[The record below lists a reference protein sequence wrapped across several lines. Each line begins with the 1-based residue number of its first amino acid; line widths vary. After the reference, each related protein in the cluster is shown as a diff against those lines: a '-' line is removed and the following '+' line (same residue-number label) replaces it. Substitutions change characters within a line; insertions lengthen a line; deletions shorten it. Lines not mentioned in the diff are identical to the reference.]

1 MTLDEYFKEEPKG
14 AIIEMATYLGVSST
28 WMSLLIHGHKVPSPK
43 LAMKIER
50 ATSGL
55 VSRKVLRPDIF
66 LEQNFF
72 GQGQVWTDPPYRK
85 DESFTV
91 LPHVPL
97 VKATNESRFMAT
109 LTLKKSR
116 ASKPASDKPVNDL
129 IDKFVVIRHS
139 RSYKSFRF
147 TCVHDTKDTAI
158 IEAKRLVGV
167 FPTERFLV
175 LQVLEGY
182 ES

>member
-1 MTLDEYFKEEPKG
+1 
-14 AIIEMATYLGVSST
+14 
-28 WMSLLIHGHKVPSPK
+28 
-43 LAMKIER
+43 
-50 ATSGL
+50 
-55 VSRKVLRPDIF
+55 
-66 LEQNFF
+66 
-72 GQGQVWTDPPYRK
+72 
-85 DESFTV
+85 
-91 LPHVPL
+91 
-97 VKATNESRFMAT
+97 MAT

-129 IDKFVVIRHS
+129 IEKFVVMRHS

-158 IEAKRLVGV
+158 IEAKRLVGI